1 MHTMYSIKA
10 FYLKDSPL
18 KKDTRDMMCM
28 KFRSFIAKQSQNIP
42 ETQRYRYDR
51 EPGLQWQLLLV

>member
-18 KKDTRDMMCM
+18 KKDTRDMM
-28 KFRSFIAKQSQNIP
+28 NY
-42 ETQRYRYDR
+42 ET
-51 EPGLQWQLLLV
+51 LVHEV

>member
-1 MHTMYSIKA
+1 MLYILVIIAYYIYLLFDNIITYNIFTDMHTMYSINKA

-28 KFRSFIAKQSQNIP
+28 KF
-42 ETQRYRYDR
+42 
-51 EPGLQWQLLLV
+51 